1 MFSGQENLDMRK
13 NIMRLLCTSLS
24 LTMICWLAEG
34 TLSKTD
40 AKKGATKSLE
50 EKVRELTETLV
61 LSNVSSEPT
70 ELW

>member
-13 NIMRLLCTSLS
+13 NIMRLFCTSLS

-61 LSNVSSEPT
+61 LSNVSSEPN